1 MQIEPINFIIK
12 KYSKEDIF
20 LCGHPH
26 WAYLFKAIQENF
38 KQKSNVC
45 IPNIEKNE
53 LIDFQD
59 YTDNVVCIKFEN
71 DTEKMVYFRDDFPLL
86 SLDLWQ
92 KIICLTQ
99 PTVFKSGE
107 IEIVK
112 VLFKNNNTNP
122 KEILI
127 KEYFNQLNITNTI
140 DQIVAETLIVKDFF
154 PYHPIRLKPPYKILN
169 SQKSNKPKLLFSA
182 PYGFFPT
189 YVKAMFEDNFD
200 ITYAFN
206 APADVTAQL
215 LYNAEIWIT
224 GTCPT
229 YYIDN
234 EIFGQAKNLKIIASP
249 STGTNHIN
257 VKQAENQGIKICSI
271 KTSDFLK
278 NIHASSEH
286 TFALLLAMIKK
297 IPLVA
302 SRAKYGEWREKEH
315 EFRSIELNG
324 RTIGIIGYGRIG
336 SNLARYC
343 HAFGMKILAFDPFKT
358 IAESYV
364 CQVSNRE
371 ELLKNAEIVS
381 INYHLS
387 SETAN
392 SFGKNEFDL
401 MQDGA
406 YFLNTARGEI
416 VEESAMLEVL
426 KSGKLKAAAV
436 DVISN
441 ETQLEKWNHPLIKFA
456 RENDNLIISPH
467 TAGLTI
473 DSESKAA
480 IEIFNEIKKALDEI
494 N

>member
-1 MQIEPINFIIK
+1 
-12 KYSKEDIF
+12 
-20 LCGHPH
+20 
-26 WAYLFKAIQENF
+26 
-38 KQKSNVC
+38 
-45 IPNIEKNE
+45 
-53 LIDFQD
+53 
-59 YTDNVVCIKFEN
+59 
-71 DTEKMVYFRDDFPLL
+71 
-86 SLDLWQ
+86 
-92 KIICLTQ
+92 
-99 PTVFKSGE
+99 
-107 IEIVK
+107 
-112 VLFKNNNTNP
+112 
-122 KEILI
+122 
-127 KEYFNQLNITNTI
+127 
-140 DQIVAETLIVKDFF
+140 
-154 PYHPIRLKPPYKILN
+154 
-169 SQKSNKPKLLFSA
+169 
-182 PYGFFPT
+182 
-189 YVKAMFEDNFD
+189 
-200 ITYAFN
+200 
-206 APADVTAQL
+206 
-215 LYNAEIWIT
+215 
-224 GTCPT
+224 
-229 YYIDN
+229 
-234 EIFGQAKNLKIIASP
+234 
-249 STGTNHIN
+249 
-257 VKQAENQGIKICSI
+257 
-271 KTSDFLK
+271 
-278 NIHASSEH
+278 
-286 TFALLLAMIKK
+286 MIKK

-387 SETAN
+387 PETAN
-392 SFGKNEFDL
+392 SFGNHEFDL
-401 MQDGA
+401 MQEGA

-416 VEESAMLEVL
+416 VEESAMLEAL
-426 KSGKLKAAAV
+426 KSGKLNAAAV

-441 ETQLEKWNHPLIKFA
+441 ETQLEKWSHPLIKFA